1 MTGIMLR
8 PLRTYYAILLQ
19 RTIGTACGL
28 SRLAIGM
35 SMESEAGPMP
45 A

>member
-19 RTIGTACGL
+19 CTIGTACGL
-28 SRLAIGM
+28 SRVTIGM
-35 SMESEAGPMP
+35 AMESEAGPIL